1 MSVQIAEY
9 VGEVDGLLELPEIK
23 LFQFVLAPSF
33 QHGLFTFGFGCG
45 NLQGIILC
53 DCQPFLLV
61 AAVLPVVVYPRL
73 PVLFPELL
81 LLVVDILHILHA
93 GNHTL

>member
-1 MSVQIAEY
+1 MSVQIAEHIS
-9 VGEVDGLLELPEIK
+9 EVDGLLELTEIQ

-33 QHGLFTFGFGCG
+33 QHGLFTFGFGGG

-61 AAVLPVVVYPRL
+61 AAILPVVVYPRL

-81 LLVVDILHILHA
+81 LLFVDFLHILHT